1 MLGIYCRTS
10 KARHEKYTLDNQ
22 RSGGIDL
29 AKKIGLK
36 FNIYVDDGISGAK
49 DEAIRDGL
57 FELFSAMKKG
67 IVTAVYVIHQDRI
80 ERDPGTWKLFV
91 WHCLN
96 YKIKYYPGGSFC
108 DLDNPTNRMFTSIM
122 SIFNAHYV
130 EMTSIKVRIANA
142 SKAAD
147 GKTHGIKPYGYK
159 RNAEN
164 KYEIYEKES
173 KYVVKMF
180 DLSLKGNGAYTI
192 ANILNAEGVPT
203 KFSGNFKGKLKRKDS
218 YIERKYKYFNK
229 EDVKWRGNVIS
240 DILKN
245 PIYKGKKIWRRHENK
260 TEYIDDKE
268 VTTKFIVEE
277 IESEV
282 PAIVSEDLWEKV
294 QQNFKVN
301 KEKVGRKVQYHYLLN
316 GLVYCEKCGKEYRG
330 KKRPKGND
338 NAYKC
343 CSKVYPNAVCD
354 NRGLNIPRLETFV
367 IHYLQRRPMSGIVMK
382 ELSNLSSKPI
392 ENKPDELL
400 QKQKKL
406 QGLNKII
413 KKLVSA
419 LNDERLEDIEEIK
432 EDLISYQKVR
442 KQLEREIDILI
453 KIIAE
458 ETVSKENEKENL
470 NTLKKLRRK
479 LTPRINQDF
488 DNIKKAVFELV
499 DWISIYH
506 TKLNPGGEFM
516 VKIKLKNQR
525 FADCY
530 KTDHKLEKWD
540 QVAYFVNGVNEKAS
554 SNIDPTLLIGLSPL
568 EIFSNLVKLSPS
580 EARRNYNNCFMIKDK
595 DLYKFD

>member
-1 MLGIYCRTS
+1 
-10 KARHEKYTLDNQ
+10 
-22 RSGGIDL
+22 
-29 AKKIGLK
+29 
-36 FNIYVDDGISGAK
+36 
-49 DEAIRDGL
+49 
-57 FELFSAMKKG
+57 
-67 IVTAVYVIHQDRI
+67 
-80 ERDPGTWKLFV
+80 
-91 WHCLN
+91 
-96 YKIKYYPGGSFC
+96 
-108 DLDNPTNRMFTSIM
+108 
-122 SIFNAHYV
+122 
-130 EMTSIKVRIANA
+130 
-142 SKAAD
+142 
-147 GKTHGIKPYGYK
+147 
-159 RNAEN
+159 
-164 KYEIYEKES
+164 
-173 KYVVKMF
+173 
-180 DLSLKGNGAYTI
+180 
-192 ANILNAEGVPT
+192 
-203 KFSGNFKGKLKRKDS
+203 
-218 YIERKYKYFNK
+218 
-229 EDVKWRGNVIS
+229 
-240 DILKN
+240 
-245 PIYKGKKIWRRHENK
+245 
-260 TEYIDDKE
+260 
-268 VTTKFIVEE
+268 
-277 IESEV
+277 
-282 PAIVSEDLWEKV
+282 
-294 QQNFKVN
+294 
-301 KEKVGRKVQYHYLLN
+301 
-316 GLVYCEKCGKEYRG
+316 LVYCEKCGEEYRG

-392 ENKPDELL
+392 DNKPDELL

-406 QGLNKII
+406 QGLNKNI

-470 NTLKKLRRK
+470 KTLNKLRNK

-506 TKLNPGGEFM
+506 TKLNPGGEFT

-540 QVAYFVNGVNEKAS
+540 QVAYFVNGVNENKS
-554 SNIDPTLLIGLSPL
+554 SNIDPTLLSELSPL
-568 EIFSNLVKLSPS
+568 EIFSNLVKLSPV